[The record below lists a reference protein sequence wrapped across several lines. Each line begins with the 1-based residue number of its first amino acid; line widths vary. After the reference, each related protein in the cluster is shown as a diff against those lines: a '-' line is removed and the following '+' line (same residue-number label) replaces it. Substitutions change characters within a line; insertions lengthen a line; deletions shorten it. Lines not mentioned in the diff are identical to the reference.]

1 MANLRA
7 DNLTGTGGRNALDG
21 SVFFAG
27 GDYLKITNTTAWDLS
42 DSDFTIEYYYLEFNN
57 SKTERRVLYCYDSN
71 QAFMIGHTND
81 NSGRLFFQA
90 HKSDNSQVGGSPLN
104 TGDGSN
110 PNSDR
115 SNGWH
120 HVALTVDRD
129 KSFTLFLDGSPVGE
143 KIINTNKVTINN

>member
-7 DNLTGTGGRNALDG
+7 NNISGAGGRNALDG
-21 SVFFAG
+21 SVLFAG

-42 DSDFTIEYYYLEFNN
+42 DSDFTIEYYYFEFNN
-57 SKTERRVLYCYDSN
+57 SKTERRILYLYDSYS
-71 QAFMIGHTND
+71 AWMVGHTND
-81 NSGRLFFQA
+81 NSGRLFFSA
-90 HKSDNSQVGGSPLN
+90 YKSDNSQVGGSPLN

-120 HVALTVDRD
+120 HVAVCR
-129 KSFTLFLDGSPVGE
+129 SGSNCRFFIDGSLH
-143 KIINTNKVTINN
+143 